1 MRIIASAPHFEKIG
15 IMPFI
20 ISSRVNCGN
29 YDGDDDENC
38 EDYDPD
44 EDLKMMYDDEDYDE
58 MHES

>member
-29 YDGDDDENC
+29 YDGDDDE
-38 EDYDPD
+38 YDPD